1 MTTLPP
7 CRRTV
12 LQGAALA
19 GVAGI
24 GLTACGSSDSDSA
37 TTTAETSAAATST
50 ELGATSD
57 VPVGGA
63 KLYKD
68 AKLVVSQPTK
78 GTYKAFSAVCTH
90 QGCVCDSV
98 TGTSLLCACH
108 GSKFN
113 AETGAVE
120 QGPATT
126 ALRAATV
133 TVKEG
138 KLVAG

>member
-1 MTTLPP
+1 MTVVPP

-24 GLTACGSSDSDSA
+24 GLTACGGGSDDA
-37 TTTAETSAAATST
+37 TTAAATGSAAST
-50 ELGATSD
+50 SSELGATSE

-90 QGCVCDSV
+90 QGCVCDAVS
-98 TGTSLLCACH
+98 GTTLTCACH
-108 GSKFN
+108 GSAFN

-120 QGPATT
+120 KGPATT
-126 ALRAATV
+126 ALAAATV
-133 TVKEG
+133 TVKDG